1 MDKKSILIV
10 LLCIVT
16 AGVSYLFY
24 KTYNMPKE
32 EVKTTISLTGKYYNT
47 KVNTEY
53 DNYSLDSL
61 VEKYSS
67 YASDDDKWA
76 LFNSE
81 WHEYNLRSAG
91 IINHA
96 LTSSESFIIYTYKES
111 DEVDEIDEMTKYI
124 DEYINENNI
133 YIYKVSEEIYNELTL
148 KQYVKEIPSIII
160 IQDGGIYTYTN
171 CYDENDNKIFNNYN
185 ELKDWLNKYIE
196 VN

>member
-1 MDKKSILIV
+1 MDKKNILII

-16 AGVSYLFY
+16 VGVSYLFY

-32 EVKTTISLTGKYYNT
+32 EIKTTISLTDKYYNT
-47 KVNTEY
+47 KSNSEY
-53 DNYSLDSL
+53 DNFSLDSL
-61 VEKYSS
+61 LEKYSK
-67 YASDDDKWA
+67 YSDTDDNWA

-91 IINHA
+91 VINNA
-96 LTSSESFIIYTYKES
+96 LTGSESFIIYTYRES

-133 YIYKVSEEIYNELTL
+133 YIYKVNEEIYNELTL

-160 IQDGGIYTYTN
+160 IQNGIIYTYKN
-171 CYDENDNKIFNNYN
+171 CYDENNNKSFNSYD
-185 ELKDWLNKYIE
+185 ELKEWLNKYIE
-196 VN
+196 IN